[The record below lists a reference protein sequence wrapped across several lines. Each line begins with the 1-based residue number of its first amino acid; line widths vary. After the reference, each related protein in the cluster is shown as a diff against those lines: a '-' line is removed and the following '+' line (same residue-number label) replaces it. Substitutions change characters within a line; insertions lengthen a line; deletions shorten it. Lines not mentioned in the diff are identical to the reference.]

1 MMNLTKMIFDYW
13 KIWMSVPVATN
24 EWGLSW
30 DGEGLTY
37 CDGNVATFWYLLN
50 VEWYR
55 MQNKLYARTD
65 CKEPFDP
72 YLRDFDEDYLL
83 ENGYK

>member
-1 MMNLTKMIFDYW
+1 MKLTKMIFDYW
-13 KIWMSVPVATN
+13 KIWMSVPVETN
-24 EWGLSW
+24 EWCHSW

-37 CDGNVATFWYLLN
+37 CDGNVATFWWLLN

-55 MQNKLYARTD
+55 MNDKLYARTD
-65 CKEPFDP
+65 CKESFDP
-72 YLRDFDEDYLL
+72 CLRDFEEDYLL